1 MSYEGELE
9 GDADINADAEKLVP
23 GGEDIK
29 SASSGMVRIKEST
42 FTSAPSVALVLV
54 TVIVYISDG
63 SSLSLLKR
71 TIWFEASAG
80 RYASDCTVTGLPCQ
94 GRRVIGI
101 SAGGRTPTFM
111 GYPMKYTA
119 FAPCN
124 LDISKGPTIRRE
136 KHSTVKVRDAVAPST
151 AV

>member
-63 SSLSLLKR
+63 SSLVLLKR
-71 TIWFEASAG
+71 TVWSEAPGG
-80 RYASDCTVTGLPCQ
+80 RYASDCTVIGLPCQ

-124 LDISKGPTIRRE
+124 LDISKSPTVRGE
-136 KHSTVKVRDAVAPST
+136 KHSTVKVRDAVASNT